1 MASGFLF
8 ANVMNQPL
16 CVASYPERVVR
27 DVSLR
32 NPKCSAWSRGIELLS
47 PAGDNALRDI
57 VTLLKQ
63 QCTPASMAS
72 FLQTH
77 GSASSGCRRR
87 RVRKLTRTSARRVNP
102 ADALRRTPSTRH
114 GVPVQCAGST
124 HRLDGRSFARFDP
137 VAPRRQ
143 RAREQ
148 QQSNST
154 VTKDDAHRARR
165 GGARAR
171 GRRPGGPGDGHRY

>member
-1 MASGFLF
+1 MR
-8 ANVMNQPL
+8 
-16 CVASYPERVVR
+16 RVVAGTGGPGIF
-27 DVSLR
+27 VSQTRSSRWSLA
-32 NPKCSAWSRGIELLS
+32 SAS
-47 PAGDNALRDI
+47 AGDNALQDI

-148 QQSNST
+148 QPKATLKQQNATNS
-154 VTKDDAHRARR
+154 ARR
-165 GGARAR
+165 GGARDR
-171 GRRPGGPGDGHRY
+171 GRRPGGPGHGHRY